1 MKAHMELHI
10 TNTTATI
17 LALINTAV
25 TCTGL
30 KKNHDYLKWHGF
42 LKLLL
47 MSNMLF
53 KQTTWK
59 HSPMCYSLLEGGGG
73 GKGLEDNDTIYFQT
87 EIFQV
92 NIPAYNFFHDKY
104 KQERCSTK
112 LNDL

>member
-59 HSPMCYSLLEGGGG
+59 HSPMCYSLLEGVGGG
-73 GKGLEDNDTIYFQT
+73 GQRIGRQWHHLLPNW
-87 EIFQV
+87 
-92 NIPAYNFFHDKY
+92 NIPSKHSSIQFF
-104 KQERCSTK
+104 SW
-112 LNDL
+112 